1 MTFEFNGCILYIR
14 SKYETYFGR
23 NDVDRLIMTE
33 KIKSEWMQVA
43 EEMVRDPSAS
53 LQEISDRTGIPKSTV
68 WYAQKR
74 LQEERLVEQNTFLR
88 IDRLDDL
95 KVGIIGGAING
106 DKEEVLERVANHPN
120 VWFLVDT
127 VGPHSFTATIVGRDN
142 EEFQDVIETLNA
154 YGAEGDHYGEVV
166 GVPQFGIDE
175 EFVRTLR
182 E

>member
-1 MTFEFNGCILYIR
+1 MTDTL
-14 SKYETYFGR
+14 KP
-23 NDVDRLIMTE
+23 
-33 KIKSEWMQVA
+33 EWVQVA

-53 LQEISDRTGIPKSTV
+53 LQAISDRTGIPKSTV

-74 LQEERLVEQNTFLR
+74 LQEEGLIGQNTFLR

-106 DKEEVLERVANHPN
+106 DKEEVLEKVANHPN

-127 VGPHSFTATIVGRDN
+127 VGPHSFTATIVGRDT
-142 EEFQDVIETLNA
+142 EEFQDVIETLHS
-154 YGAEGDHYGEVV
+154 YGAEGDHYGEVI
-166 GVPQFGIDE
+166 GIPQFGIDPG
-175 EFVRTLR
+175 FVRTLR

>member
-1 MTFEFNGCILYIR
+1 MTDTL
-14 SKYETYFGR
+14 
-23 NDVDRLIMTE
+23 
-33 KIKSEWMQVA
+33 KSEWIQVA

-53 LQEISDRTGIPKSTV
+53 LQAISDRTGIPKSTV

-74 LQEERLVEQNTFLR
+74 LQEEGLIGRDTFLR
-88 IDRLDDL
+88 IDRLDEL

-106 DKEEVLERVANHPN
+106 DKEDVLEKVANHPN

-142 EEFQDVIETLNA
+142 EEFQEVIETLNS

-166 GVPQFGIDE
+166 GIPQFGIDAD
-175 EFVRTLR
+175 FIQTLR